1 MLYERDVFQKIKK
14 VLPREEF
21 VVLTGPRQA
30 GKTTLLIMLKAY
42 LENQGQLCHY
52 FNLENPQYLDL
63 LNNHPFNIFDII
75 PNLKARQNIF
85 IDEIQYLDDPT
96 NFMKLLYDEKRSRL
110 KIIASGSSAFY
121 IDEKFKDSL
130 AGRKF
135 LFEIFPL
142 NFDEFLVFNRRHELL
157 LKKGKRISAYY
168 KDILSGLWERYLVYG
183 GYPKVVLA
191 EDDDMRKILLEELGA
206 SYIKKEAK
214 EAGIKN
220 TGKYFS
226 LLKILA
232 EQIDSLVNSQG
243 LANTLKIAHKTID
256 EYFYVM
262 KKSYQVAFIRP
273 FYRSLRKELTKMPKV
288 YFYDT
293 GLRNFFVDDFN
304 LLGRRRDKGAFLENI
319 AFRELSIQAGSPE
332 KIKFWR
338 TQDKNEVD
346 FIAGGEAFEIKF
358 DQGRLRRNNYR
369 EFTSRYPDIKLTF
382 LTYKDILERFYGYRI
397 V

>member
-1 MLYERDVFQKIKK
+1 
-14 VLPREEF
+14 
-21 VVLTGPRQA
+21 
-30 GKTTLLIMLKAY
+30 
-42 LENQGQLCHY
+42 
-52 FNLENPQYLDL
+52 
-63 LNNHPFNIFDII
+63 
-75 PNLKARQNIF
+75 
-85 IDEIQYLDDPT
+85 
-96 NFMKLLYDEKRSRL
+96 
-110 KIIASGSSAFY
+110 
-121 IDEKFKDSL
+121 
-130 AGRKF
+130 
-135 LFEIFPL
+135 
-142 NFDEFLVFNRRHELL
+142 
-157 LKKGKRISAYY
+157 
-168 KDILSGLWERYLVYG
+168 VYG

-232 EQIDSLVNSQG
+232 EQIGSLVNSQG